1 MSLRKGSLQDYYNSV
16 AGMKSARCKPPV
28 PGNKPTCYQDKVEPD
43 TRAKLA
49 LYANRQDAP
58 KQA

>member
-1 MSLRKGSLQDYYNSV
+1 MSLRKGSLEEYYNSV
-16 AGMKSARCKPPV
+16 AGMKSAGYRAPE
-28 PGNKPTCYQDKVEPD
+28 PGKKPTCYQDKVGPN

-58 KQA
+58 KSA

>member
-1 MSLRKGSLQDYYNSV
+1 MSLRKGSLQDYYNSIL
-16 AGMKSARCKPPV
+16 GMKSAGCQAPKP
-28 PGNKPTCYQDKVEPD
+28 GDKPTCYKDKVEPN

-49 LYANRQDAP
+49 LYANPQDAP

>member
-16 AGMKSARCKPPV
+16 PGMKSAGCKPPV
-28 PGNKPTCYQDKVEPD
+28 PGRKSTCYQDKVEPN

-49 LYANRQDAP
+49 LYANPQDASRE
-58 KQA
+58 A

>member
-1 MSLRKGSLQDYYNSV
+1 MSLRKGSLQDYYNSGPGAAS
-16 AGMKSARCKPPV
+16 AGCSKPK
-28 PGNKPTCYQDKVEPD
+28 PGNKPTCYQDKVEPN